1 MLIVLTLAIIATVAG
16 VTLEQ
21 TLHRL
26 ENGTDN
32 ATRR

>member
-1 MLIVLTLAIIATVAG
+1 MLIVLFLAILATVAG

-26 ENGTDN
+26 EKGSE
-32 ATRR
+32 

>member
-1 MLIVLTLAIIATVAG
+1 MIIVLFLAITATVAG

-26 ENGTDN
+26 EKGNE
-32 ATRR
+32 